1 MPRFAFLALALVAAL
16 TISTSTG
23 LRAQTEQ
30 SAQSQAS
37 SSAATAAELAA
48 SSHGSAYY
56 SVRPGDTLSV
66 TVLEDPNLNRT
77 VLVRPDGRISMPI
90 AGTVMAAGN
99 SPEQVEAA
107 LRQRLARGFQ
117 ITPTV
122 TVSVA
127 GLAPILGSELLA
139 EEEEEPYAYYLVG
152 AFNNVGRIETQEE
165 LTLLTAIALAGGP
178 TAFAAK
184 DRIMLR
190 RKDEAGVETVHM
202 FDYERFE
209 EGLPL
214 EGDIAIL
221 PGDVIFAPERGLFD

>member
-1 MPRFAFLALALVAAL
+1 MKKLAFLAVAGA
-16 TISTSTG
+16 
-23 LRAQTEQ
+23 
-30 SAQSQAS
+30 
-37 SSAATAAELAA
+37 LAA
-48 SSHGSAYY
+48 PAEAQDSYY
-56 SVRPGDTLSV
+56 MIKPGDVLNV
-66 TVLEDPNLNRT
+66 RVLEDPNLSSQ

-127 GLAPILGSELLA
+127 GLAPILSSELLG